1 MFPSV
6 LKKVRAGTVLL
17 DLFWT
22 PSHTQRVNSLQILGY
37 LSKDIKVKSICSVV
51 KACSVCG

>member
-22 PSHTQRVNSLQILGY
+22 PSHTQRVNSLQIQLSEQGHKGQIY
-37 LSKDIKVKSICSVV
+37 LL
-51 KACSVCG
+51 CG

>member
-6 LKKVRAGTVLL
+6 LKKVRTGTVLL

-22 PSHTQRVNSLQILGY
+22 PGHAQRVNSLQIVSY
-37 LSKDIKVKSICSVV
+37 LSKDIKVKSTCSVV
-51 KACSVCG
+51 KACSVYG